1 MFGVSRPCCLVIK
14 LNVVLLFSSLL
25 CSNKVSRLVV
35 SRVVLCIFPLFV
47 LLQVYHMGLADEDSY
62 HVTEQD
68 NMSDVIKLL
77 SFVSREVLIC
87 VKCFTFFFSCT
98 KRYTTCLNLSI

>member
-1 MFGVSRPCCLVIK
+1 MLVSLCCNIVSRH
-14 LNVVLLFSSLL
+14 
-25 CSNKVSRLVV
+25 VV

-47 LLQVYHMGLADEDSY
+47 LLQVYHMVLADKDSY

-68 NMSDVIKLL
+68 NMFDVIKLL

-87 VKCFTFFFSCT
+87 VKCFTLFFSCT